1 MVHSKS
7 SVLHAAFSQ
16 VASHLMNL
24 LSSCPLPILLFN
36 LGPKGM
42 EAAERGVCVCVCV
55 CQEQGAIFFNSSF
68 PRELIF

>member
-55 CQEQGAIFFNSSF
+55 RSKVLSF
-68 PRELIF
+68 LTAHFLES